1 MLQKFERTGFAVI
14 AARCITRRQ
23 TLVQDGPNERSTVK
37 QTCAW
42 IETVPFERRATSAL
56 SRSRPN
62 QLH

>member
-42 IETVPFERRATSAL
+42 IPTVSFARRATRPPGG
-56 SRSRPN
+56 SRAN